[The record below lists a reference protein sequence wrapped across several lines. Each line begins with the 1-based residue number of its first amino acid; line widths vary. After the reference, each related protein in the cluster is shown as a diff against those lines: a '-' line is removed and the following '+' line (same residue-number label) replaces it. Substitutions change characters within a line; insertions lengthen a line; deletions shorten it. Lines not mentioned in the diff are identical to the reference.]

1 MPGPTINWKTLD
13 TEAWR
18 TQIEGV
24 PPARYKLANPKSIT
38 GSPSFAMQG
47 AGQQCVVRVY
57 IGAGAGPDLSLTVSG
72 TTLVP
77 MTNVAGGALTAQEL
91 ADLWIEVG
99 NLSSGEVLLTTDEPN
114 GSPASPFTTVDQRTA
129 WATANL
135 STLRSGVS
143 TVWGPGD
150 STEWEFV
157 GPEADKW
164 RGIRGPYPGSPASP
178 FASPAEFPAVGSPGQ
193 RIAVSNALSPEGLTW
208 FLWDV
213 ASSAYRICP
222 EQVLADFSNADG
234 SPILDLTA
242 TALTPGVTTEVWASP
257 TALPDWLFAT
267 GRQLTVLAEVNQKDS
282 ASTAASSI
290 FVVIKSSPY
299 TGSDIYSVI
308 FGYSAA
314 TSAAWRGVAA
324 TSNRVR
330 VMGANLVGKEGTAQ
344 GTGGE
349 GNKVVGEWDA
359 GLTKPRISFRPGATT
374 SQIIAHRITILSG
387 ER

>member
-1 MPGPTINWKTLD
+1 MAASVAWKTFD
-13 TEAWR
+13 TG
-18 TQIEGV
+18 T
-24 PPARYKLANPKSIT
+24 PASPIVSNGRFRLASPGAVL
-38 GSPSFAMQG
+38 GSPSLAMQS
-47 AGQQCVVRVY
+47 AAQLAVVNVY
-57 IGAGAGPDLSLTVSG
+57 SDDSGRIEAVLTVAG
-72 TTLVP
+72 TTLTPIV
-77 MTNVAGGALTAQEL
+77 NSAGKPFTAQQL
-91 ADLWIEVG
+91 FGLSIEVTG
-99 NLSSGEVLLTTDEPN
+99 ITNGEVLYTTDEPN
-114 GSPASPFTTVDQRTA
+114 GSPSAPFTTTAERTA
-129 WATANL
+129 WAAANL
-135 STLRSGVS
+135 ATLRSGVS
-143 TVWGPGD
+143 RVWGPGD
-150 STEWEFV
+150 STEYVWN
-157 GPEADKW
+157 GPLATDW
-164 RGIRGPYPGSPASP
+164 QGIRGPYPGSPASP

-330 VMGANLVGKEGTAQ
+330 VMGANLVGKEGAAQ

-374 SQIIAHRITILSG
+374 NQIIAHRITILSG

>member
-1 MPGPTINWKTLD
+1 MAASVAWKTFD
-13 TEAWR
+13 T
-18 TQIEGV
+18 
-24 PPARYKLANPKSIT
+24 
-38 GSPSFAMQG
+38 
-47 AGQQCVVRVY
+47 
-57 IGAGAGPDLSLTVSG
+57 
-72 TTLVP
+72 
-77 MTNVAGGALTAQEL
+77 
-91 ADLWIEVG
+91 
-99 NLSSGEVLLTTDEPN
+99 
-114 GSPASPFTTVDQRTA
+114 
-129 WATANL
+129 
-135 STLRSGVS
+135 
-143 TVWGPGD
+143 
-150 STEWEFV
+150 
-157 GPEADKW
+157 
-164 RGIRGPYPGSPASP
+164 GSPASP

-242 TALTPGVTTEVWASP
+242 TALTPGVTTEVWAPP
-257 TALPDWLFAT
+257 TALPDWFFAT

-282 ASTAASSI
+282 ASTAAASV
-290 FVVIKSSPY
+290 FVAIKSSPY

-314 TSAAWRGVAA
+314 ISAAWRGVAA

-330 VMGANLVGKEGTAQ
+330 VMGANLVGKEGAAQ
-344 GTGGE
+344 GAGGE

-374 SQIIAHRITILSG
+374 NQIIAHRITILSG

>member
-1 MPGPTINWKTLD
+1 MNIPKYATIGEIPTSYVAPIIQVGDEVYSWSGSQYAPPGVSAAP
-13 TEAWR
+13 
-18 TQIEGV
+18 
-24 PPARYKLANPKSIT
+24 
-38 GSPSFAMQG
+38 GSPSA
-47 AGQQCVVRVY
+47 
-57 IGAGAGPDLSLTVSG
+57 
-72 TTLVP
+72 
-77 MTNVAGGALTAQEL
+77 
-91 ADLWIEVG
+91 
-99 NLSSGEVLLTTDEPN
+99 
-114 GSPASPFTTVDQRTA
+114 PFTTVDQRTA

-135 STLRSGVS
+135 ATLRSGVS

-150 STEWEFV
+150 STEWV
-157 GPEADKW
+157 WNGPLATDWE
-164 RGIRGPYPGSPASP
+164 GIRGPFPGSPSNP
-178 FASPAEFPAVGSPGQ
+178 FASPEEFSAVGSPGQ

-208 FLWDV
+208 FFWDV

-330 VMGANLVGKEGTAQ
+330 VMGANLVGKEGAAQ

-374 SQIIAHRITILSG
+374 NQIIAHRITILSG

>member
-1 MPGPTINWKTLD
+1 MGASVAWKAFDTGTPASPIVSNGRFRLASPTSVL
-13 TEAWR
+13 
-18 TQIEGV
+18 
-24 PPARYKLANPKSIT
+24 
-38 GSPSFAMQG
+38 GSPSLAMQS
-47 AGQQCVVRVY
+47 AAQLAVVNVY
-57 IGAGAGPDLSLTVSG
+57 SDDSGRIEAVLTVAG
-72 TTLVP
+72 TTLTPIV
-77 MTNVAGGALTAQEL
+77 NSAGKPFTAQQL
-91 ADLWIEVG
+91 FGLSIEVTG
-99 NLSSGEVLLTTDEPN
+99 ITNGEVLYTTDEPN
-114 GSPASPFTTVDQRTA
+114 GSPSAPFTTTAERTA
-129 WATANL
+129 WAAANL
-135 STLRSGVS
+135 ATLRSGVS
-143 TVWGPGD
+143 RVWGPGD
-150 STEWEFV
+150 STEYVWN
-157 GPEADKW
+157 GPLATDW
-164 RGIRGPYPGSPASP
+164 AGIRGPYPGSPGSP
-178 FASPAEFPAVGSPGQ
+178 FASPEEFPAVGSPGQ

-314 TSAAWRGVAA
+314 ISAAWRGVAA

-374 SQIIAHRITILSG
+374 NQIIAHRITILSG